1 MVWKST
7 ERVGVGQATDGK
19 GKFITVAFFEPAGN
33 ITNPGYFQDNV
44 KPAGK

>member
-1 MVWKST
+1 MIWRST
-7 ERVGVGQATDGK
+7 EKVGVGLASDGK
-19 GKFITVAFFEPAGN
+19 GMFITVAFYKPPGN